1 MGKKVAF
8 LVADGFERSELEQP
22 YNALASEGHAVFIV
36 SPNHDSVRS
45 WEKTDWGKTF
55 EVDVELKDANPAH
68 FDALV
73 LPGGALNPDN
83 LRQNPKAVKFVQHF
97 FEGEKQKPV
106 GAICHG
112 GWMLA
117 EANVVKNRKL
127 TSYKS
132 IHTDL
137 ANAGALWV
145 DQEVVEDNGLVTS
158 RSPADLPAF
167 IAKLKEEISI
177 GLHQKPRR
185 AAGSAEHVDHYENPP
200 I

>member
-22 YNALASEGHAVFIV
+22 YNALSSEGHAVFIV
-36 SPNHDSVRS
+36 SPNHDVVRC
-45 WEKTDWGKTF
+45 WEKNDWGREFK
-55 EVDVELKDANPAH
+55 VDVELKDANPAD

-73 LPGGALNPDN
+73 LPGGVINPDK
-83 LRQNPKAVKFVQHF
+83 LRRIPQAVKFVKHF

-117 EANVVKNRKL
+117 EADVAKNRKL
-127 TSYKS
+127 TSFKS

-137 ANAGALWV
+137 ANAGALWE
-145 DQEVVEDNGLVTS
+145 DLEVVVDNGLVTS
-158 RSPADLPAF
+158 RSPEDLPAF
-167 IAKLKEEISI
+167 IAKLKEEINV
-177 GLHQKPRR
+177 GPRQKPRR
-185 AAGSAEHVDHYENPP
+185 AASSTEYVDHYENPSV
-200 I
+200 